1 MRTNVIIISQKNKCT
16 DIWSGVIFMGRVI
29 LHSDLNNFYASVECL
44 ENPSLAGKPVAVAGD
59 PEQRHGIVLAKND
72 LAKSF
77 GIRTGDALWEARQ
90 KCRDIIFVPPHYRRY
105 KRFSAQ
111 VRGIYSDYTDM
122 VESFGMDE
130 CWLDVTGSR
139 SLFGDGVKIADE
151 IRHRVKKETGI
162 TVSVGVSYNKVFAKL
177 GSDMKKPDV
186 TTVIDESSF
195 REKVWPLPMG
205 DMLMVGHAAKRK
217 LAPYGIRTIGDIARC
232 DVTLLENLLGSNGRT
247 LWLYANG
254 MDSSPVAKIWED
266 PPPKSIGNSFTLP
279 ADISS
284 LEDVKA
290 ALTALCVTVSARL
303 RAEEMIC
310 RTVQLSVRDSG
321 LKWYERQT
329 PLKIPCRASGEMLAA
344 ALDMYRRYPPEKSVR
359 SLGVRAVGLER
370 CESEQMSL
378 LPEISRLQRRERL
391 ESVCDDIR
399 RKYGKS
405 GVSRAVL
412 ITGESHSI
420 LGRLADMSNFD
431 SGCSLSRHASDA
443 RCH

>member
-1 MRTNVIIISQKNKCT
+1 ME
-16 DIWSGVIFMGRVI
+16 RVI

-44 ENPSLAGKPVAVAGD
+44 DDPSIRDKPVAVAGD

-90 KCRDIIFVPPHYRRY
+90 KCRDVIFVPPHYKKY
-105 KRFSAQ
+105 KRLSAH
-111 VRGIYSDYTDM
+111 VRGIYCQYTDM

-151 IRHRVKKETGI
+151 IRGRVKKETGI

-177 GSDMKKPDV
+177 GSDMKKPDA
-186 TTVIDESSF
+186 TTVIDRDCF

-205 DMLMVGHAAKRK
+205 DMLLVGSSVKRR

-232 DVTLLENLLGSNGRT
+232 DVVLLESLLGSNGRM

-254 MDSSPVAKIWED
+254 MDTSPVAKVWEVS
-266 PPPKSIGNSFTLP
+266 PPKSVGNSFTLP

-284 LEDVKA
+284 LEDVKTT
-290 ALTALCVTVSARL
+290 LTALCVTVSARL
-303 RAEEMIC
+303 RREGMIC
-310 RTVQLSVRDSG
+310 RTVQLSVRDSS
-321 LKWYERQT
+321 LRWYERQI
-329 PLKIPCRASGEMLAA
+329 PLKIPCRTSGELLAA
-344 ALDMYRRYPPEKSVR
+344 AMDLYKRYPPERSVR
-359 SLGVRAVGLER
+359 SLGVRAVGLSYS
-370 CESEQMSL
+370 ESEQLSL

-391 ESVCDDIR
+391 EAVCDDIR
-399 RKYGKS
+399 SKYGKS

-412 ITGESHSI
+412 IDEKAHFT
-420 LGRLADMSNFD
+420 LGRLADMD
-431 SGCSLSRHASDA
+431 IPGSGCSLSRRS
-443 RCH
+443 